1 MIQTPHSDESASSR
15 NAPKLA
21 RAEAQRGFSK
31 AVEAACACQRVV
43 PGTIA
48 HTKEVTG
55 LTYLNEV
62 VGGWSKTFTR
72 PFPMGEWRSNFVDLG
87 DRVQRLEGGANLL
100 EQR

>member
-1 MIQTPHSDESASSR
+1 
-15 NAPKLA
+15 
-21 RAEAQRGFSK
+21 
-31 AVEAACACQRVV
+31 VV

-62 VGGWSKTFTR
+62 VGGWSKPSPAHFQR
-72 PFPMGEWRSNFVDLG
+72 REWRSNFGGLG
-87 DRVQRLEGGANLL
+87 DKVQRLEGGANLL